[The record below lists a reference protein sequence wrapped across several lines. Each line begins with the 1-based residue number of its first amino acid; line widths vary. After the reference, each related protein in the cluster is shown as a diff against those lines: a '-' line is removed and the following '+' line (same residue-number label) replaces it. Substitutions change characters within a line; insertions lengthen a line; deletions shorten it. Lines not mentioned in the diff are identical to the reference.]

1 MFYSNKVVVWFEGL
15 GLPQITLNKVAFT
28 LFGTLEVRWY
38 GIMITLGIL
47 AAYFY
52 ASWRGKKNEGI
63 ISDDLLDVGFATV
76 ILGIIGARAYY
87 VLTSLEQ
94 YPTFG
99 EAIAIWNGGLGIY
112 GGIIGGCLG
121 ILLAAA
127 IKKMNWK
134 KLFDVIAPGVMLAQ
148 AIGRWGNFFNGEAY
162 GYQITETTRFFFFGK
177 EFVLPSGEG
186 TLFHTL
192 RMGLYPNDVSSR
204 YMVFVHPTFL
214 YECLWNLLGF
224 ALINLCYKKKRF
236 DGQIALMFF
245 TWYGFGRMFIE
256 GFRTDSLYIFDGAGE
271 GTGVRVSQLVGL
283 LCFVIGSILLI
294 TLWVRHGRKL
304 SDFTTERELPVRR
317 LTADGSIVTE
327 EAVEEIADEEP
338 VAETD
343 NGEFEKQKAMLEAL
357 FAEESA
363 ELPEESGKKAS
374 EEEISL
380 AEESEET
387 ETTDSAEENGTDIPE
402 TAEEEVPAEELF
414 KKEEEHGNEN

>member
-38 GIMITLGIL
+38 GILITLGIL

-87 VLTSLEQ
+87 VLTSLEE
-94 YPTFG
+94 YATFG
-99 EAIAIWNGGLGIY
+99 EAIAIWNGGLAIY

-121 ILLAAA
+121 IFLAAA
-127 IKKMNWK
+127 LKKMNWK

-162 GYQITETTRFFFFGK
+162 GYQITETTRFYFFSK

-245 TWYGFGRMFIE
+245 TWYGLGRMFIE
-256 GFRTDSLYIFDGAGE
+256 GFRTDSLYIFDGAGA
-271 GTGVRVSQLVGL
+271 GGGVRVSQLIGL
-283 LCFVIGSILLI
+283 LCFVFGGALLL

-317 LTADGSIVTE
+317 LTSDG
-327 EAVEEIADEEP
+327 AVITEEP
-338 VAETD
+338 VEQIACEESSD
-343 NGEFEKQKAMLEAL
+343 KNDDGEFERQKAMLETL
-357 FAEESA
+357 FAQEFVVPA
-363 ELPEESGKKAS
+363 EACADEPSGEADDLPEE
-374 EEEISL
+374 ETNTVEEI
-380 AEESEET
+380 EET
-387 ETTDSAEENGTDIPE
+387 EPVAEDATDVSEEAEKHGDEN
-402 TAEEEVPAEELF
+402 
-414 KKEEEHGNEN
+414 

>member
-1 MFYSNKVVVWFEGL
+1 MVYSNKVVVWFEGL

-38 GIMITLGIL
+38 GILITLGIL

-63 ISDDLLDVGFATV
+63 IPDDLLDVGFATV

-87 VLTSLEQ
+87 VLTSLEE
-94 YPTFG
+94 YASFG
-99 EAIAIWNGGLGIY
+99 EAIAIWNGGLAIY

-121 ILLAAA
+121 ILFAAA
-127 IKKMNWK
+127 LKKMNWK

-162 GYQITETTRFFFFGK
+162 GYQITDTTRFYFFSK

-214 YECLWNLLGF
+214 YECVWNLLGF

-245 TWYGFGRMFIE
+245 TWYGLGRMFIE
-256 GFRTDSLYIFDGAGE
+256 GFRTDSLYIFDGAGA
-271 GTGVRVSQLVGL
+271 GGGVRVSQLIGL
-283 LCFVIGSILLI
+283 LCFVVGSVLLL

-317 LTADGSIVTE
+317 LTADGTVI
-327 EAVEEIADEEP
+327 IEEP
-338 VAETD
+338 VQQISQEESADETD
-343 NGEFEKQKAMLEAL
+343 DSEFEKQKTMLEAL
-357 FAEESA
+357 FAEDVS
-363 ELPEESGKKAS
+363 PS
-374 EEEISL
+374 EEEDVSPS
-380 AEESEET
+380 EEEGDETVPQEQIKAEET
-387 ETTDSAEENGTDIPE
+387 ELSEEVEEASSEN
-402 TAEEEVPAEELF
+402 ALEEEE
-414 KKEEEHGNEN
+414 KHGDEN

>member
-1 MFYSNKVVVWFEGL
+1 MYYSNKVVVWFEGL
-15 GLPQITLNKVAFT
+15 GLPQITLDKVAFT

-87 VLTSLEQ
+87 VLTSLEH
-94 YPTFG
+94 YSSFG

-121 ILLAAA
+121 ILIAAA
-127 IKKMNWK
+127 IKKMSWR

-162 GYQITETTRFFFFGK
+162 GYEITETTRFFFFGK
-177 EFVLPSGEG
+177 EHILPSGEG

-245 TWYGFGRMFIE
+245 AWYGFGRMFIE
-256 GFRTDSLYIFDGAGE
+256 GLRTDSLYIFDHAGE
-271 GTGVRVSQLVGL
+271 GGVRVSQLVGL

-294 TLWVRHGRKL
+294 TLWIRHGRKL
-304 SDFTTERELPVRR
+304 SDFTTERELPIRR
-317 LTADGSIVTE
+317 LTADGSIVT
-327 EAVEEIADEEP
+327 VETAPEIAEDAASAKSDE
-338 VAETD
+338 
-343 NGEFEKQKAMLEAL
+343 NEFARQKAMLEAL
-357 FAEESA
+357 FAEDLSQIPEVIPA
-363 ELPEESGKKAS
+363 EQ
-374 EEEISL
+374 EEIL
-380 AEESEET
+380 PAEPAEETAIDSPESE
-387 ETTDSAEENGTDIPE
+387 TDSAQEPAE
-402 TAEEEVPAEELF
+402 ALVEEEPD
-414 KKEEEHGNEN
+414 HGNEN